1 MKSAPFA
8 RAKAM
13 MAAIAGIMTVAQGAA
28 AQAKIAALGP
38 YVSRG
43 KGEGK
48 SNRSA
53 AGAGMANHR
62 KAMKLRNVRR
72 HRAAVKG

>member
-1 MKSAPFA
+1 MKSMPFA

-13 MAAIAGIMTVAQGAA
+13 MAAIAGIMAIAQGSA
-28 AQAKIAALGP
+28 AQAQIASLGP

-43 KGEGK
+43 KGEGRG
-48 SNRSA
+48 NRSA
-53 AGAGMANHR
+53 AGAGKANHR

-72 HRAAVKG
+72 HRAAMRG

>member
-13 MAAIAGIMTVAQGAA
+13 MAAISLIMSHSQGVA
-28 AQAKIAALGP
+28 AQAKIAALGT
-38 YVSRG
+38 YKSRG
-43 KGEGK
+43 KGEGVG
-48 SNRSA
+48 NRTA

-72 HRAAVKG
+72 HRAAMKG